1 MYSIG
6 LDISKA
12 TISIHVS
19 LNSLDL
25 EIENSAKGLKS
36 FYSKLKKLYKK
47 ELEKVVFVY
56 EPTGSYSALITKFCA
71 NKNIKAFII
80 NPKQSSNF
88 AKALGYRSK
97 SDKIDAKMLSLS
109 ISIAKQSE
117 IKVPVINATA
127 EDIKELM
134 SYYIFTVKQRVAV
147 QNHHEALNVKDG
159 NSYALKDLKK
169 RIKEMKQKEDEI
181 IQKIDDIIKED
192 DKLLNDYENI
202 KTIPGIGTI
211 TAIVLLHL
219 FIKYPQANQKQIV
232 SLVGLD
238 PVIKESGT
246 SLNSKPRISK
256 SGSRLYRGVLFMAT
270 MVSIKY
276 NDQMRTFYDRLKT
289 NGKHSTVAQIAVMRK
304 LVVIAHSLYKNNS
317 KYDVQVYQLACG
329 STQTKSEN
337 KEVFA

>member
-12 TISIHVS
+12 TISIHIS

-25 EIENSAKGLKS
+25 EIKNTPKAIKS

-56 EPTGSYSALITKFCA
+56 EPTGSYSALLTKFCA
-71 NKNIKAFII
+71 NKNIKSFII

-97 SDKIDAKMLSLS
+97 SDKIDAKMLSLCL
-109 ISIAKQSE
+109 SIAKPSE
-117 IKVPVINATA
+117 IRVPVINATA

-134 SYYIFTVKQRVAV
+134 SYYMFTVKQRVAV
-147 QNHHEALNVKDG
+147 QNHHEALNVKEG
-159 NSYALKDLKK
+159 NSYALKELKK
-169 RIKEMKQKEDEI
+169 RVKDMKQKEDEI
-181 IQKIDDIIKED
+181 IQKIDEVIKED

-246 SLNSKPRISK
+246 SLNTKPKISK

-270 MVSIKY
+270 MVSIKF
-276 NDQMRTFYDRLKT
+276 NEQMRDFYDRLKA

-317 KYDVQVYQLACG
+317 KYDAKVYQIACG
-329 STQTKSEN
+329 IQCNKSEIE
-337 KEVFA
+337 EVLV

>member
-6 LDISKA
+6 LDISKS
-12 TISIHVS
+12 TISIHVP
-19 LNSLDL
+19 LNSLDF
-25 EIENSAKGLKS
+25 EIENSKGGLKS

-47 ELEKVVFVY
+47 EIGKVVFVF
-56 EPTGSYSALITKFCA
+56 EPTGSYSALMTKFCA
-71 NKNIKAFII
+71 SKNIKAFII

-88 AKALGYRSK
+88 AKALGCRSK

-109 ISIAKQSE
+109 ISIAKESE
-117 IKVPVINATA
+117 IKIPVINATA

-134 SYYIFTVKQRVAV
+134 SYYMFTVKQRVAV
-147 QNHHEALNVKDG
+147 QNHHEALRVKDG

-169 RIKEMKQKEDEI
+169 RVKEMKTKEEEI
-181 IQKIDDIIKED
+181 IHKIDDIIKED
-192 DKLLNDYENI
+192 KKILNSYINI

-211 TAIVLLHL
+211 SAIVMLHL

-246 SLNSKPRISK
+246 SLNAKPRISK

-276 NDQMRTFYDRLKT
+276 NEQMKTFYTRLKA

-304 LVVIAHSLYKNNS
+304 LIVIAHSLYKNNCE
-317 KYDVQVYQLACG
+317 YDAKVYERACG
-329 STQTKSEN
+329 KSKI
-337 KEVFA
+337 KEVIA

>member
-12 TISIHVS
+12 TVS
-19 LNSLDL
+19 VHIPLNSLDL
-25 EIENSAKGLKS
+25 EIENSKSGLKS
-36 FYSKLKKLYKK
+36 FYSKLKKIYKK
-47 ELEKVVFVY
+47 DLEKVVFVY
-56 EPTGSYSALITKFCA
+56 EPTGSYSALMTKFCA
-71 NKNIKAFII
+71 SKNIKAFII

-97 SDKIDAKMLSLS
+97 SDKIDAKMLFLS
-109 ISIAKQSE
+109 ISIAKESE

-134 SYYIFTVKQRVAV
+134 SYYMFTVKQRVAV
-147 QNHHEALNVKDG
+147 QNHHEALRVKDG

-169 RIKEMKQKEDEI
+169 RVKELKQKEDEI
-181 IQKIDDIIKED
+181 IQKIDEIIKED
-192 DKLLNDYENI
+192 EKLLNSYNNI

-211 TAIVLLHL
+211 SAIVMLHL

-246 SLNSKPRISK
+246 SLNAKPKISK

-276 NDQMRTFYDRLKT
+276 NEQMKAFYTRLKA

-304 LVVIAHSLYKNNS
+304 LIVIAHSLYKNGS
-317 KYDVQVYQLACG
+317 QYDVEVYQKACG
-329 STQTKSEN
+329 ITESKSEN
-337 KEVFA
+337 KEVIA

>member
-6 LDISKA
+6 LDISKSL
-12 TISIHVS
+12 ISVHVP

-47 ELEKVVFVY
+47 ELEKIVFVY
-56 EPTGSYSALITKFCA
+56 EPTGSYSSLITKFCA
-71 NKNIKAFII
+71 NKNIKAFAI

-109 ISIAKQSE
+109 ISVAKPNE
-117 IKVPVINATA
+117 IKIPVINKTA

-134 SYYIFTVKQRVAV
+134 SYYMFTVKQRVAM
-147 QNHHEALNVKDG
+147 QNHYEALRVKDG
-159 NSYALKDLKK
+159 NNYALKDLKK
-169 RIKEMKQKEDEI
+169 RVKQMKQKEDEI
-181 IQKIDDIIKED
+181 IQKIDEIIKED
-192 DKLLNDYENI
+192 DKLLENYENI

-219 FIKYPQANQKQIV
+219 FIKYPKANQKQIV

-246 SLNSKPRISK
+246 SLNAKPKISK
-256 SGSRLYRGVLFMAT
+256 SGSRLYRGVLFMPT
-270 MVSIKY
+270 MVAINY
-276 NDQMRTFYDRLKT
+276 NEQMRAFYDRLKS

-304 LVVIAHSLYKNNS
+304 LVVIAHSLYKNNMS
-317 KYDVQVYQLACG
+317 YDANVYKKACG
-329 STQTKSEN
+329 VKDKSKVE
-337 KEVFA
+337 EVLV